1 MSLKVK
7 KGVLRQG
14 QPRTPQ
20 HAPAPVDDATA
31 VAKLDPATVD
41 DDIVTEAHLGRLNF
55 TIDMINR
62 VPVPVLRLLHFEK
75 QVAALVDAAEIQW
88 GHEISDHFAKFVAI
102 SKKGGALSKFKLE
115 FAQEIVALMCA
126 YAEPVANQC
135 GRILEALM
143 ALADLDEAF
152 EAMNGANERTGY
164 QQQQLY
170 HQQNPRERLL
180 SDPQLLLAYAKTVGQ
195 NAIRFQ
201 QGQLSAS
208 RFRGLYHDSEL
219 EARRQSYGY

>member
-1 MSLKVK
+1 MSTKAKKVI
-7 KGVLRQG
+7 VRQG
-14 QPRTPQ
+14 QPRAPQ
-20 HAPAPVDDATA
+20 HAPALVEDATA

-41 DDIVTEAHLGRLNF
+41 NEIVTEAQLGRLNF

-75 QVAALVDAAEIQW
+75 QLEALVDAAEIQW
-88 GHEISDHFAKFVAI
+88 GDEISDHFAKFVAI

-126 YAEPVANQC
+126 YAEPVATQC

-152 EAMNGANERTGY
+152 EATKGANSQKPY
-164 QQQQLY
+164 P
-170 HQQNPRERLL
+170 NPRERLL
-180 SDPQLLLAYAKTVGQ
+180 GDPQLLLAYAKTVGR

-201 QGQLSAS
+201 QGKIPAS
-208 RFRGLYHDSEL
+208 RFRGLYHDFEL